1 MGTVNVNNIRVTPLK
16 TILVTGGDV
25 LHAIKRTD
33 PGYVGFGEAYFSLVD
48 YGVTKAWK
56 RHLRMTLNLI
66 VPLGKVRFMF
76 VDDEGGQREEVVG
89 KEIYNRLTVPPGLW
103 FGFKGLAMPQ
113 SVLLNVGDIP
123 HDPNEVEHKEVNEL
137 SYQLSNIESQE

>member
-1 MGTVNVNNIRVTPLK
+1 MGTVSVNNIRVTPLK

-103 FGFKGLAMPQ
+103 FGFKGLQMPQ
-113 SVLLNVGDIP
+113 SIILNVGDIP
-123 HDPNEVEHKEVNEL
+123 HDSSEVEHKELNEL
-137 SYQLSNIESQE
+137 SYK